1 MAAPESDLEGNR
13 CQRTQREHR
22 GGAPGSFIA
31 VATAAAATASRIH
44 GDTSSPP
51 LSPAAGPPRRHLTTV
66 SCIRAWLTRY
76 FAPESSGPETIEVV
90 GTQDPRSMGTGVP
103 ASEQTSCAKGD
114 PQVYCPEDTGGTEAV
129 QATDCE
135 SPEDNQSQNEPGYS
149 SREDTGQL
157 MASYEGKA
165 KGYQV
170 PPFGWRICLAHEFTE
185 KRKPFNAND
194 VSLSNLIKHLGMG
207 LRYLQWWY
215 RKTQVEKKTPFIDLI
230 NCVPLRQIYGCPLG
244 GIGGGTITRGWRG
257 QFCRW
262 QLNPG
267 MYQHQ
272 TVIADQFTV
281 CLRRKGHTVYQQVL
295 SVERPSVLRSW
306 NWGLCGYFAFYHAL
320 YPRAWTVYQ
329 LPGQN
334 VTLTCRQITPILPH
348 DYQDSSLPVAIFVWD
363 VENEGDEAVDV
374 SIMFSMRNG
383 LGGEDD
389 APGGLWN
396 EPFCL
401 ERDGATVQGLL
412 LHHPTLPNPYT
423 MAVAARLTADT
434 TVTHITAFDPD
445 STGQQVWQ
453 DLLQDGQLDSP
464 AGRSPTS
471 QKGEGIAGAVCA
483 MGKLPPR
490 GRCSLEF
497 SLAWDMPRIMFGAKG
512 QVHYRRYTRFF
523 GSDGDAAPTLSHY
536 ALCRYTDWEEKISAW
551 QSPVLDDRSLPA
563 WYKSALF
570 NELYFLADGG
580 TVWLEVPEASLPEEL
595 VGGMHQ
601 LHPILREYGRFGYLE
616 GQEYRMYNTYDV
628 HFYASF
634 ALIMLWPKLELSL
647 QYDMALATL
656 REDLTQRRY
665 LMSGIMA
672 PVKRRNVIPH
682 DIGDPDDEPW
692 LRVNAYVVHD
702 TADWKDLNL
711 KFVLQAVMESEM
723 KFDKDQDGL
732 IENGGYAD
740 QTYDGWVT
748 TGPSAYCGGLWLAAV
763 AVMVRMAALCGAPD
777 VQDKFS
783 SILSRGQEAYER
795 LLWNGRYYNYD
806 CSSQPQSFSIM
817 SDQCAGQW
825 FLRASGLGEGDSE
838 VFPTQHVVRAL
849 QTIFEFNVQAF
860 AGGAMGAVNGM
871 QPHGVPD
878 RSSVQSDEVWVGVVY
893 GLAATMIQEGLTW
906 EGFRTAEG
914 CYRTVWERLGLAFQ
928 TPEAYCQQRVYRSLA
943 YMRPLSIWAMQ
954 LALQQQQHK
963 KASGP
968 KAKQGTGLSMGPKL
982 GPKETMA
989 NPSPE

>member
-1 MAAPESDLEGNR
+1 M
-13 CQRTQREHR
+13 
-22 GGAPGSFIA
+22 
-31 VATAAAATASRIH
+31 
-44 GDTSSPP
+44 
-51 LSPAAGPPRRHLTTV
+51 
-66 SCIRAWLTRY
+66 
-76 FAPESSGPETIEVV
+76 
-90 GTQDPRSMGTGVP
+90 GTQDPGNMGTGVP
-103 ASEQTSCAKGD
+103 ASEQISCAKED
-114 PQVYCPEDTGGTEAV
+114 PQVYCPEETGGTKDV
-129 QATDCE
+129 QVTDCK
-135 SPEDNQSQNEPGYS
+135 SPED
-149 SREDTGQL
+149 SRPQKETDCCNPEDSGQL
-157 MASYEGKA
+157 MVSYEGKA
-165 KGYQV
+165 MGYQV

-185 KRKPFNAND
+185 KRKPFQANN
-194 VSLSNLIKHLGMG
+194 VSLSNMIKHIGMG

-215 RKTQVEKKTPFIDLI
+215 RKTQVEKKTPFIDMI
-230 NCVPLRQIYGCPLG
+230 NSVPLRQIYGCPLG

-267 MYQHQ
+267 MYQHR
-272 TVIADQFTV
+272 TVIAD
-281 CLRRKGHTVYQQVL
+281 
-295 SVERPSVLRSW
+295 
-306 NWGLCGYFAFYHAL
+306 
-320 YPRAWTVYQ
+320 
-329 LPGQN
+329 
-334 VTLTCRQITPILPH
+334 
-348 DYQDSSLPVAIFVWD
+348 QDSSLPVGVFVWD
-363 VENEGDEAVDV
+363 VENEGDEALDV

-383 LGGEDD
+383 LGGGDD

-401 ERDGATVQGLL
+401 ERSGETVRGLL

-423 MAVAARLTADT
+423 MAVAARVTAAT

-464 AGRSPTS
+464 TGQSTPTH
-471 QKGEGIAGAVCA
+471 KGVGIAGAVCVSS
-483 MGKLPPR
+483 KLRPR
-490 GRCSLEF
+490 GQCRLEF

-523 GSDGDAAPTLSHY
+523 GQDGDAAPALSHY
-536 ALCRYTDWEEKISAW
+536 ALCRYTEWEERISAW

-580 TVWLEVPEASLPEEL
+580 TVWLEVLEDSLPEEL
-595 VGGMHQ
+595 GRNMCH
-601 LHPILREYGRFGYLE
+601 LRPTLRDYGRFGYLE

-656 REDLTQRRY
+656 REDLTRRRY
-665 LMSGIMA
+665 LMSGVMA

-692 LRVNAYVVHD
+692 LRVNAYLIHD

-711 KFVLQAVMESEM
+711 KFVLQVYRDYYLTGDQNFLKDMWPVCLAVMESEM
-723 KFDKDQDGL
+723 KFDKDHDGL

-763 AVMVRMAALCGAPD
+763 AVMVQMAALCGAQD
-777 VQDKFS
+777 IQDKFS

-806 CSSQPQSFSIM
+806 SSSRPQSRSVM

-825 FLRASGLGEGDSE
+825 FLKACGLGEGDTE

-849 QTIFEFNVQAF
+849 QTIFELNVQAF

-878 RSSVQSDEVWVGVVY
+878 KSSVQSDEVWVGVVY

-906 EGFRTAEG
+906 EGFQTAEG

-928 TPEAYCQQRVYRSLA
+928 TPEAYCQQRVFRSLA

-963 KASGP
+963 KASWP
-968 KAKQGTGLSMGPKL
+968 KVEQGTGLRTGPMF
-982 GPKETMA
+982 GPKEAMA
-989 NPSPE
+989 NLSPE

>member
-1 MAAPESDLEGNR
+1 
-13 CQRTQREHR
+13 
-22 GGAPGSFIA
+22 
-31 VATAAAATASRIH
+31 
-44 GDTSSPP
+44 
-51 LSPAAGPPRRHLTTV
+51 
-66 SCIRAWLTRY
+66 
-76 FAPESSGPETIEVV
+76 
-90 GTQDPRSMGTGVP
+90 MGTGVP

-114 PQVYCPEDTGGTEAV
+114 PQASCPENGTEAV
-129 QATDCE
+129 QVTDCPI
-135 SPEDNQSQNEPGYS
+135 PEDSPPQHEQGYS
-149 SREDTGQL
+149 SAEDSGQL

-170 PPFGWRICLAHEFTE
+170 PPFGWRICLAHEFAE

-194 VSLSNLIKHLGMG
+194 ISLSNLIKHLGMG

-215 RKTQVEKKTPFIDLI
+215 RKTQVEKKKPFIDLI
-230 NCVPLRQIYGCPLG
+230 NSVPLRQIYGCPLG

-272 TVIADQFTV
+272 TVIANQFTV
-281 CLRRKGHTVYQQVL
+281 CLRRRGQTVYQQVL
-295 SVERPSVLRSW
+295 SVERPSVLCSW

-348 DYQDSSLPVAIFVWD
+348 DYQDSSLPVGVFVWD
-363 VENEGDEAVDV
+363 VENEGDEALEV

-401 ERDGATVQGLL
+401 EHDGETVQGLL
-412 LHHPTLPNPYT
+412 LHHPTPPNPYT
-423 MAVAARLTADT
+423 MAVAARLSADT
-434 TVTHITAFDPD
+434 TVTHLTAFDPD
-445 STGQQVWQ
+445 SAGQQVWQ
-453 DLLQDGQLDSP
+453 DLLLDGQLDSL
-464 AGRSPTS
+464 AGKSLPS
-471 QKGEGIAGAVCA
+471 QKGVGIAGAVCVS
-483 MGKLPPR
+483 GKLPPR
-490 GRCSLEF
+490 GRHRLEF

-512 QVHYRRYTRFF
+512 QVYYRRYTRFF
-523 GSDGDAAPTLSHY
+523 GPDGDAAPALSHY
-536 ALCRYTDWEEKISAW
+536 ALRHYADWEEKISAW
-551 QSPVLDDRSLPA
+551 QSPVLEDRSLPA

-580 TVWLEVPEASLPEEL
+580 TVWLEVPEDSLPEEL
-595 VGGMHQ
+595 VGSMGQ
-601 LHPILREYGRFGYLE
+601 LRPLLQEYGRFAYLE

-656 REDLTQRRY
+656 REDLTQRRF
-665 LMSGIMA
+665 LMSGVTA

-682 DIGDPDDEPW
+682 DVGDPDDEPW
-692 LRVNAYVVHD
+692 LRVNAYEIHD
-702 TADWKDLNL
+702 TGDWKDLNL

-723 KFDKDQDGL
+723 KFDKDHDGL

-763 AVMVRMAALCGAPD
+763 AVMVQMAALCGA
-777 VQDKFS
+777 QEAQNKFS
-783 SILSRGQEAYER
+783 SILSRGQEAYDR

-806 CSSQPQSFSIM
+806 CSSQPQSCSIM

-838 VFPTQHVVRAL
+838 VFPTQQVVRAL

-871 QPHGVPD
+871 QPCGVPD
-878 RSSVQSDEVWVGVVY
+878 TSSVQSDEVWVGVVY

-928 TPEAYCQQRVYRSLA
+928 TPEAYCQRRVFRSLA

-954 LALQQQQHK
+954 LALQQQQQHK

-968 KAKQGTGLSMGPKL
+968 ISKRGTGLCTRPKR
-982 GPKETMA
+982 GPKEAMA

>member
-1 MAAPESDLEGNR
+1 M
-13 CQRTQREHR
+13 
-22 GGAPGSFIA
+22 
-31 VATAAAATASRIH
+31 
-44 GDTSSPP
+44 
-51 LSPAAGPPRRHLTTV
+51 
-66 SCIRAWLTRY
+66 
-76 FAPESSGPETIEVV
+76 EVV
-90 GTQDPRSMGTGVP
+90 ETQNPGNTGTGVP
-103 ASEQTSCAKGD
+103 SSEQISCARGN
-114 PQVYCPEDTGGTEAV
+114 PQVDCSEDTGGTEAV
-129 QATDCE
+129 QVTDSQSPDEDSRPPNKPGYCN
-135 SPEDNQSQNEPGYS
+135 PEDS
-149 SREDTGQL
+149 GQL
-157 MASYEGKA
+157 MASYEGNA
-165 KGYQV
+165 RGYQV
-170 PPFGWRICLAHEFTE
+170 PPFGWRICLAHEFSE
-185 KRKPFNAND
+185 KRKPFRANNI
-194 VSLSNLIKHLGMG
+194 SLSNLIKHLGMG

-215 RKTQVEKKTPFIDLI
+215 QKTQVEKKTPFIDMI
-230 NCVPLRQIYGCPLG
+230 NSVPLRQIYGCPLG

-267 MYQHQ
+267 MYQHRI
-272 TVIADQFTV
+272 VIADQFTV
-281 CLRRKGHTVYQQVL
+281 CLRREGQTVYQQVL
-295 SVERPSVLRSW
+295 SLERPSVLRSW

-348 DYQDSSLPVAIFVWD
+348 DYQ
-363 VENEGDEAVDV
+363 
-374 SIMFSMRNG
+374 
-383 LGGEDD
+383 
-389 APGGLWN
+389 
-396 EPFCL
+396 
-401 ERDGATVQGLL
+401 
-412 LHHPTLPNPYT
+412 
-423 MAVAARLTADT
+423 ADT

-464 AGRSPTS
+464 AGRSTPS
-471 QKGEGIAGAVCA
+471 QKGVGIAGAVCVSS
-483 MGKLPPR
+483 KLPPR
-490 GRCSLEF
+490 GQCRLEF
-497 SLAWDMPRIMFGAKG
+497 SLAWDMPRVMFGAKG
-512 QVHYRRYTRFF
+512 QVYYRRYTRFF
-523 GSDGDAAPTLSHY
+523 GREGDAAPALSHY
-536 ALCRYTDWEEKISAW
+536 ALCRYTNWEERISAW

-580 TVWLEVPEASLPEEL
+580 TVWLEVPEDSLPEEL
-595 VGGMHQ
+595 GGSMCQ
-601 LHPILREYGRFGYLE
+601 LRPILRDYGRFGYLE

-656 REDLTQRRY
+656 SEDLTWRRY
-665 LMSGIMA
+665 LMSGVMA

-692 LRVNAYVVHD
+692 LRVNAYLIHD
-702 TADWKDLNL
+702 TAEWKDLNL
-711 KFVLQAVMESEM
+711 KFVLQVYRDYYLTGDQGFLKDMWPVCLAVMESEM
-723 KFDKDQDGL
+723 KFDKDHDGL

-740 QTYDGWVT
+740 HTYDAWVT

-763 AVMVRMAALCGAPD
+763 AVMVQMAALCGAQD
-777 VQDKFS
+777 IQDKFS

-806 CSSQPQSFSIM
+806 SSSQPQSRSVM

-825 FLRASGLGEGDSE
+825 FLKACGLGEGDTE
-838 VFPTQHVVRAL
+838 VFPTRHVVRAL
-849 QTIFEFNVQAF
+849 QTIFELNVQAF

-928 TPEAYCQQRVYRSLA
+928 TPEAYCQQQVFRSLA

-963 KASGP
+963 NASRPIVKQGIGPESGP
-968 KAKQGTGLSMGPKL
+968 KEA
-982 GPKETMA
+982 MA
-989 NPSPE
+989 NLSPE

>member
-1 MAAPESDLEGNR
+1 M
-13 CQRTQREHR
+13 
-22 GGAPGSFIA
+22 
-31 VATAAAATASRIH
+31 
-44 GDTSSPP
+44 
-51 LSPAAGPPRRHLTTV
+51 
-66 SCIRAWLTRY
+66 
-76 FAPESSGPETIEVV
+76 
-90 GTQDPRSMGTGVP
+90 GTQDPGNMGTGVP
-103 ASEQTSCAKGD
+103 ASEQISCAKED
-114 PQVYCPEDTGGTEAV
+114 PQVYCPEETGGTKDV
-129 QATDCE
+129 QVTDCK
-135 SPEDNQSQNEPGYS
+135 SPED
-149 SREDTGQL
+149 SRPQKETDCCNPEDSGQL
-157 MASYEGKA
+157 MVSYEGKA
-165 KGYQV
+165 MGYQV

-185 KRKPFNAND
+185 KRKPFQANN
-194 VSLSNLIKHLGMG
+194 VSLSNMIKHIGMG

-215 RKTQVEKKTPFIDLI
+215 RKTQVEKKTPFIDMI
-230 NCVPLRQIYGCPLG
+230 NSVPLRQIYGCPLG

-267 MYQHQ
+267 MYQHR

-281 CLRRKGHTVYQQVL
+281 CLRREGQTVYQQVL
-295 SVERPSVLRSW
+295 SLERPSVLRSW

-348 DYQDSSLPVAIFVWD
+348 DYQDSSLPVGVFVWD
-363 VENEGDEAVDV
+363 VENEGDEALDV

-383 LGGEDD
+383 LGGGDD

-401 ERDGATVQGLL
+401 ERSGETVRGLL

-423 MAVAARLTADT
+423 MAVAARVTAAT

-464 AGRSPTS
+464 TGQSTPT
-471 QKGEGIAGAVCA
+471 QKGVGIAGAVCVSS
-483 MGKLPPR
+483 KLRPR
-490 GRCSLEF
+490 GQCRLEF

-523 GSDGDAAPTLSHY
+523 GQDGDAAPALSHY
-536 ALCRYTDWEEKISAW
+536 ALCRYTEWEERISAW

-580 TVWLEVPEASLPEEL
+580 TVWLEVLEDSLPEEL
-595 VGGMHQ
+595 GRNMCH
-601 LHPILREYGRFGYLE
+601 LHPTLRDYGRFGYLE
-616 GQEYRMYNTYDV
+616 GTGCWWIVSSFPSLHTY
-628 HFYASF
+628 
-634 ALIMLWPKLELSL
+634 L
-647 QYDMALATL
+647 
-656 REDLTQRRY
+656 EDLTRRRY
-665 LMSGIMA
+665 LMSGVMA

-692 LRVNAYVVHD
+692 LRVNAYLIHD

-711 KFVLQAVMESEM
+711 KFVLQVYRDYYLTGDQNFLKDMWPVCLAVMESEM
-723 KFDKDQDGL
+723 KFDKDHDGL

-763 AVMVRMAALCGAPD
+763 AVMVQMAALCGAQD
-777 VQDKFS
+777 IQDKFS

-806 CSSQPQSFSIM
+806 SSSRPQSRSVM

-825 FLRASGLGEGDSE
+825 FLKACGLGEGDTE

-849 QTIFEFNVQAF
+849 QTVFELNVQAF

-878 RSSVQSDEVWVGVVY
+878 KSSVQSDEVWVGVVY

-906 EGFRTAEG
+906 EGFQTAEG

-928 TPEAYCQQRVYRSLA
+928 TPEAYCQQRVFRSLA

-963 KASGP
+963 KASWP
-968 KAKQGTGLSMGPKL
+968 KVEQGTGLRTGPMF
-982 GPKETMA
+982 GPKEAMA
-989 NPSPE
+989 NLSPE

>member
-1 MAAPESDLEGNR
+1 MAAPEPDLGENKGS
-13 CQRTQREHR
+13 QKTQREDREGAR
-22 GGAPGSFIA
+22 GGFIA
-31 VATAAAATASRIH
+31 VASAAAAATAPGVHR
-44 GDTSSPP
+44 DTCPP
-51 LSPAAGPPRRHLTTV
+51 QLSPAPGPPGRHLTT
-66 SCIRAWLTRY
+66 SGIRIWTWLVRH
-76 FAPESSGPETIEVV
+76 FVPEGSRPGAIEVV
-90 GTQDPRSMGTGVP
+90 GTQDPGNMGTGVP

-114 PQVYCPEDTGGTEAV
+114 PQVYCPEDTGGTEDV
-129 QATDCE
+129 QVTDCE
-135 SPEDNQSQNEPGYS
+135 IPENNRPQNELGYS
-149 SREDTGQL
+149 NPEYSGQL

-165 KGYQV
+165 EGYQV
-170 PPFGWRICLAHEFTE
+170 PSFGWRICLAHEFSE
-185 KRKPFNAND
+185 KRKPFNANNI
-194 VSLSNLIKHLGMG
+194 SLSNLIKHLGMG

-215 RKTQVEKKTPFIDLI
+215 QKTQVEKKKPFIDLI
-230 NCVPLRQIYGCPLG
+230 NSVPLRQIYGCPLG

-262 QLNPG
+262 QLTPG
-267 MYQHQ
+267 MYQHR
-272 TVIADQFTV
+272 TVMADQFTV
-281 CLRRKGHTVYQQVL
+281 CLRREGQTVYQQVL

-348 DYQDSSLPVAIFVWD
+348 DYQDSSLPVGVFVWD
-363 VENEGDEAVDV
+363 VENEGDEALEV

-383 LGGEDD
+383 LGGGDD

-396 EPFCL
+396 EPFSL
-401 ERDGATVQGLL
+401 ERDGETVRGLL

-434 TVTHITAFDPD
+434 TVTYITAFDPD
-445 STGQQVWQ
+445 GTGQQVWQ

-464 AGRSPTS
+464 AGPSTPS
-471 QKGEGIAGAVCA
+471 QKGVGIAGAVC
-483 MGKLPPR
+483 
-490 GRCSLEF
+490 
-497 SLAWDMPRIMFGAKG
+497 
-512 QVHYRRYTRFF
+512 VT
-523 GSDGDAAPTLSHY
+523 DGDAAPALSHY
-536 ALCRYTDWEEKISAW
+536 ALCQYTDWEERISAW
-551 QSPVLDDRSLPA
+551 QSSVLDDRSLPA

-580 TVWLEVPEASLPEEL
+580 TIWLEVPEDSLPEEL
-595 VGGMHQ
+595 AGSMCQ
-601 LHPILREYGRFGYLE
+601 LHPTLTEYGRFGYLE

-656 REDLTQRRY
+656 REDLTGRRY
-665 LMSGIMA
+665 LMSGVMA

-692 LRVNAYVVHD
+692 LRVNAYVIHD

-711 KFVLQAVMESEM
+711 KFVLQVYRDYYLTGDQGFLRDMWPVCLAVMESEM
-723 KFDKDQDGL
+723 RFDKDQDGL

-740 QTYDGWVT
+740 QTYDAWVT

-763 AVMVRMAALCGAPD
+763 AVMVQMAALCGTQD
-777 VQDKFS
+777 VQDKFA
-783 SILSRGQEAYER
+783 SILSRGKEAYER

-806 CSSQPQSFSIM
+806 CSSQPQSCSIM

-825 FLRASGLGEGDSE
+825 FLRASGLGDGDTE
-838 VFPTQHVVRAL
+838 VFPTPHVVRAL

-871 QPHGVPD
+871 QPHGIPD

-906 EGFRTAEG
+906 EGFQTAEG

-928 TPEAYCQQRVYRSLA
+928 TPEAYCQQQVFRSLA

-954 LALQQQQHK
+954 LALQQQHK
-963 KASGP
+963 KFSRP
-968 KAKQGTGLSMGPKL
+968 IAKQGKGLSTGSKL
-982 GPKETMA
+982 GPKEAMA

>member
-1 MAAPESDLEGNR
+1 MR
-13 CQRTQREHR
+13 
-22 GGAPGSFIA
+22 
-31 VATAAAATASRIH
+31 
-44 GDTSSPP
+44 
-51 LSPAAGPPRRHLTTV
+51 
-66 SCIRAWLTRY
+66 
-76 FAPESSGPETIEVV
+76 
-90 GTQDPRSMGTGVP
+90 TGVP

-114 PQVYCPEDTGGTEAV
+114 PQAYCPENTGGTEAV
-129 QATDCE
+129 QVTDCQN
-135 SPEDNQSQNEPGYS
+135 PEDSQPQNEQGYS
-149 SREDTGQL
+149 NPQDFGQL

-170 PPFGWRICLAHEFTE
+170 PPFGWRICLAHEFAE
-185 KRKPFNAND
+185 KRKPFNANN
-194 VSLSNLIKHLGMG
+194 VSLSNLMKHLGMG

-230 NCVPLRQIYGCPLG
+230 NSVPLRQIYGCPLG

-281 CLRRKGHTVYQQVL
+281 CLRRKGQTVYQQVL
-295 SVERPSVLRSW
+295 SVERPSVLHSW

-348 DYQDSSLPVAIFVWD
+348 DYQDSSLPVGVFVWD
-363 VENEGDEAVDV
+363 VENEGDEALDV

-401 ERDGATVQGLL
+401 ERDGETVQGLL
-412 LHHPTLPNPYT
+412 LHHPTPPNPYT

-434 TVTHITAFDPD
+434 MVTHLTAFDPD
-445 STGQQVWQ
+445 SAGQQVWQ
-453 DLLQDGQLDSP
+453 DLLQDGQLDSL
-464 AGRSPTS
+464 AGQSLPS
-471 QKGEGIAGAVCA
+471 QKGVGIAGAVCV

-490 GRCSLEF
+490 GQRRLEF

-512 QVHYRRYTRFF
+512 QVYYRRYTRFF
-523 GSDGDAAPTLSHY
+523 GPDGDAAPTLSHY
-536 ALCRYTDWEEKISAW
+536 ALCRYADWEERISAW

-580 TVWLEVPEASLPEEL
+580 TVWLEVPEDCLREEP
-595 VGGMHQ
+595 VESMCQ
-601 LHPILREYGRFGYLE
+601 LRPLLREYGRFGYLE

-634 ALIMLWPKLELSL
+634 ALVMLWPKLELSL

-656 REDLTQRRY
+656 REDPAQQRY
-665 LMSGIMA
+665 LMSGIIA
-672 PVKRRNVIPH
+672 PVKRRNVVPH
-682 DIGDPDDEPW
+682 DVGDPDDEPW

-711 KFVLQAVMESEM
+711 KFVLQVYRDYYLTGDHCFLRDMWPVCLAVMESEM

-763 AVMVRMAALCGAPD
+763 AVMVKMAALCGAQE

-806 CSSQPQSFSIM
+806 CSSQPQSHSIM

-838 VFPTQHVVRAL
+838 VFPTPHVVRAL
-849 QTIFEFNVQAF
+849 QTIFEFNVQGF

-893 GLAATMIQEGLTW
+893 GLAATMIQERASPFFLACILSPAFRPAWPDLGGL
-906 EGFRTAEG
+906 
-914 CYRTVWERLGLAFQ
+914 
-928 TPEAYCQQRVYRSLA
+928 PDS
-943 YMRPLSIWAMQ
+943 
-954 LALQQQQHK
+954 
-963 KASGP
+963 
-968 KAKQGTGLSMGPKL
+968 
-982 GPKETMA
+982 
-989 NPSPE
+989 

>member
-1 MAAPESDLEGNR
+1 M
-13 CQRTQREHR
+13 
-22 GGAPGSFIA
+22 
-31 VATAAAATASRIH
+31 
-44 GDTSSPP
+44 
-51 LSPAAGPPRRHLTTV
+51 
-66 SCIRAWLTRY
+66 
-76 FAPESSGPETIEVV
+76 
-90 GTQDPRSMGTGVP
+90 GTQDPGNMGTCVP
-103 ASEQTSCAKGD
+103 ASEQIGCAKED
-114 PQVYCPEDTGGTEAV
+114 PQVYCPQETGNTRDV
-129 QATDCE
+129 QVTDCKSPADNRPQKE
-135 SPEDNQSQNEPGYS
+135 TGCFNPEDS
-149 SREDTGQL
+149 GQL

-165 KGYQV
+165 MGYQV

-185 KRKPFNAND
+185 KRKPFQANN
-194 VSLSNLIKHLGMG
+194 VSLSNMIKHIGMG

-215 RKTQVEKKTPFIDLI
+215 RKTQVEKKTPFIDMI
-230 NCVPLRQIYGCPLG
+230 NSVPLRQIYGCPLG

-267 MYQHQ
+267 MYQHR
-272 TVIADQFTV
+272 TVITDQDLPLLETAWPV
-281 CLRRKGHTVYQQVL
+281 KGRLESMSITLASQNH
-295 SVERPSVLRSW
+295 RPIGS
-306 NWGLCGYFAFYHAL
+306 GLLCPL
-320 YPRAWTVYQ
+320 
-329 LPGQN
+329 
-334 VTLTCRQITPILPH
+334 
-348 DYQDSSLPVAIFVWD
+348 DSSLPVGVFVWD
-363 VENEGDEAVDV
+363 VENEGDEALDV

-383 LGGEDD
+383 LGGGDD

-396 EPFCL
+396 EPFHL
-401 ERDGATVQGLL
+401 ERDAETVQGLL

-423 MAVAARLTADT
+423 MAVAARVTADT

-445 STGQQVWQ
+445 GTGQQVWQ

-464 AGRSPTS
+464 AGQSTPT
-471 QKGEGIAGAVCA
+471 QKGVGVAGAVCVSS
-483 MGKLPPR
+483 KLRPR
-490 GRCSLEF
+490 GQCRLEF

-523 GSDGDAAPTLSHY
+523 GQDGDAAPALSHY
-536 ALCRYTDWEEKISAW
+536 ALCRYTEWEERISAW

-580 TVWLEVPEASLPEEL
+580 TVWLEVREDSLPQEL
-595 VGGMHQ
+595 DGNMCH
-601 LHPILREYGRFGYLE
+601 LRPTLRDYGRFGYLE

-656 REDLTQRRY
+656 REDLTRRRY
-665 LMSGIMA
+665 LMSGVMA

-692 LRVNAYVVHD
+692 LRVNAYLIHD

-711 KFVLQAVMESEM
+711 KFVLQVYRDYYLTGDQNFLKDMWPVCLAVMESEM
-723 KFDKDQDGL
+723 KFDKDHDGL

-763 AVMVRMAALCGAPD
+763 AVMVQMAAVCGAQD
-777 VQDKFS
+777 IQDKFS

-806 CSSQPQSFSIM
+806 SSSQPQSRSVM

-825 FLRASGLGEGDSE
+825 FLKACGLGEGDTE
-838 VFPTQHVVRAL
+838 VFPTPHVVRAL
-849 QTIFEFNVQAF
+849 QTIFELNVQAF

-878 RSSVQSDEVWVGVVY
+878 KSSVQSDEVWVGVVY

-906 EGFRTAEG
+906 EGFQTAEG

-928 TPEAYCQQRVYRSLA
+928 TPEAYCQQRVFRSLA

-963 KASGP
+963 KASRP
-968 KAKQGTGLSMGPKL
+968 KVEQDTGLRTGPMF
-982 GPKETMA
+982 GPKEAMQT
-989 NPSPE
+989 

>member
-1 MAAPESDLEGNR
+1 M
-13 CQRTQREHR
+13 
-22 GGAPGSFIA
+22 
-31 VATAAAATASRIH
+31 
-44 GDTSSPP
+44 
-51 LSPAAGPPRRHLTTV
+51 
-66 SCIRAWLTRY
+66 
-76 FAPESSGPETIEVV
+76 
-90 GTQDPRSMGTGVP
+90 GTQDPGNMGTGVP
-103 ASEQTSCAKGD
+103 ASEQISCAKED
-114 PQVYCPEDTGGTEAV
+114 PQVYCPEETGGTKDV
-129 QATDCE
+129 QVTDCK
-135 SPEDNQSQNEPGYS
+135 SPED
-149 SREDTGQL
+149 SRPQKETGCCNPEDSGQL

-165 KGYQV
+165 MGYQV

-185 KRKPFNAND
+185 KRKPFQANN
-194 VSLSNLIKHLGMG
+194 VSLSNMIKHIGMG

-215 RKTQVEKKTPFIDLI
+215 RKTQVEKKTPFIDMI
-230 NCVPLRQIYGCPLG
+230 NSVPLRQIYGCPLG

-267 MYQHQ
+267 MYQHR
-272 TVIADQFTV
+272 TVIAD
-281 CLRRKGHTVYQQVL
+281 
-295 SVERPSVLRSW
+295 
-306 NWGLCGYFAFYHAL
+306 
-320 YPRAWTVYQ
+320 
-329 LPGQN
+329 
-334 VTLTCRQITPILPH
+334 
-348 DYQDSSLPVAIFVWD
+348 QDSSLPVGVFVWD
-363 VENEGDEAVDV
+363 VENEGDEALDV

-383 LGGEDD
+383 LGGGDD

-401 ERDGATVQGLL
+401 ERGGETVQGLL

-423 MAVAARLTADT
+423 MAVAARVTADT

-464 AGRSPTS
+464 TGQSTPT
-471 QKGEGIAGAVCA
+471 QKGVGIAGAVCVSS
-483 MGKLPPR
+483 KLQPR
-490 GRCSLEF
+490 GQCRLEF

-523 GSDGDAAPTLSHY
+523 GQDGDAAPTLSHY
-536 ALCRYTDWEEKISAW
+536 ALCQYPEWEERISAW

-580 TVWLEVPEASLPEEL
+580 TVWLEVLEDSLPEEL
-595 VGGMHQ
+595 GRNMCH
-601 LHPILREYGRFGYLE
+601 LRPTLRDYGRFGYLE

-656 REDLTQRRY
+656 REDLTRRRY
-665 LMSGIMA
+665 LMSGVMA

-692 LRVNAYVVHD
+692 LRVNAYLIHD

-711 KFVLQAVMESEM
+711 KFVLQVYRDYYLTGDQNFLKDMWPVCLAVMESEM
-723 KFDKDQDGL
+723 KFDKDHDGL

-763 AVMVRMAALCGAPD
+763 AVMVQMAALCGAQD
-777 VQDKFS
+777 IQDKFS

-806 CSSQPQSFSIM
+806 SSSRPQSRSVM

-825 FLRASGLGEGDSE
+825 FLKACGLGEGDTE
-838 VFPTQHVVRAL
+838 VFPTPHVVRAL
-849 QTIFEFNVQAF
+849 QTIFELNVQAF

-878 RSSVQSDEVWVGVVY
+878 KSSVQSDEVWVGVVY

-906 EGFRTAEG
+906 EGFQTAEG

-928 TPEAYCQQRVYRSLA
+928 TPEAYCQQRVFRSLA

-963 KASGP
+963 KASWP
-968 KAKQGTGLSMGPKL
+968 KVKQGTGLRTGPMF
-982 GPKETMA
+982 GPKEAMA
-989 NPSPE
+989 NLNPE